1 MTSKS
6 KQVIMAAVGAYLVY
20 TGVSLVRETIAGEPK
35 NQILFILAG
44 VFFAIFGLATIVHN
58 IRIIVK
64 ATKAEIQATE
74 AETEEN
80 SDTDAEES
88 EETEKESVTGTIE
101 EIKDFMFTIES
112 DKGTYAMTFDTAPE
126 GLSDVKEGDQVTV
139 TYTGELSEVDAF
151 TGTIISVEKAN

>member
-64 ATKAEIQATE
+64 ATKAESKLRKQKQRRIP
-74 AETEEN
+74 
-80 SDTDAEES
+80 
-88 EETEKESVTGTIE
+88 IR
-101 EIKDFMFTIES
+101 M
-112 DKGTYAMTFDTAPE
+112 PR
-126 GLSDVKEGDQVTV
+126 
-139 TYTGELSEVDAF
+139 
-151 TGTIISVEKAN
+151 KAKKQKRNL

>member
-64 ATKAEIQATE
+64 ATKADPSYGSRKRGEFRYGCRGKRR
-74 AETEEN
+74 N
-80 SDTDAEES
+80 R
-88 EETEKESVTGTIE
+88 
-101 EIKDFMFTIES
+101 
-112 DKGTYAMTFDTAPE
+112 KGICDRKRCCRCSGGSRYK
-126 GLSDVKEGDQVTV
+126 G
-139 TYTGELSEVDAF
+139 
-151 TGTIISVEKAN
+151 I

>member
-1 MTSKS
+1 MEEYHMTSKS

-88 EETEKESVTGTIE
+88 EETEKESVTGKTMRMKKSLVKRRYQKKLIHQMKNRRKKNRKCE
-101 EIKDFMFTIES
+101 LEWDMMFI
-112 DKGTYAMTFDTAPE
+112 
-126 GLSDVKEGDQVTV
+126 
-139 TYTGELSEVDAF
+139 
-151 TGTIISVEKAN
+151 N

>member
-88 EETEKESVTGTIE
+88 EETEKES
-101 EIKDFMFTIES
+101 
-112 DKGTYAMTFDTAPE
+112 DKTE
-126 GLSDVKEGDQVTV
+126 KKV
-139 TYTGELSEVDAF
+139 EVDLGKAQ
-151 TGTIISVEKAN
+151 SSEEKKCRV

>member
-35 NQILFILAG
+35 NQILFVYSG
-44 VFFAIFGLATIVHN
+44 GSIFCNIRTGYDCSY

-88 EETEKESVTGTIE
+88 EETEKESVTGKGVVDVQVGAGT
-101 EIKDFMFTIES
+101 KES
-112 DKGTYAMTFDTAPE
+112 DKT
-126 GLSDVKEGDQVTV
+126 
-139 TYTGELSEVDAF
+139 
-151 TGTIISVEKAN
+151 EKKSRS

>member
-88 EETEKESVTGTIE
+88 EETEKESVTGKGVVDDQVGAGT
-101 EIKDFMFTIES
+101 KES
-112 DKGTYAMTFDTAPE
+112 DKT
-126 GLSDVKEGDQVTV
+126 
-139 TYTGELSEVDAF
+139 
-151 TGTIISVEKAN
+151 EKKV